1 MAPRVTQP
9 APTAAKPATDQ
20 KSSVQ
25 SLAKAFRLLEAI
37 AASETEMTL
46 SEIAAAA
53 DLDPGTTHRMLNTM
67 IDLGYVARGE
77 KRRFTLTLK
86 VLDLGFHAIGRQD
99 MRAIAR
105 PLLRSLV
112 GEVSEAAS
120 IGVLHGSD
128 VLYVERMRAGI
139 TRLGVDIRVGTV
151 IPAATTMIGWSI
163 LAFLPAAE
171 MDRLMATPGLVP
183 LPDLHARLAGTRDQG
198 YALSASHISSGLT
211 VLAVPVRDR
220 DGYPVA
226 GLSVAAPSIR
236 LTPDEL
242 RARALTPLQLAA
254 NLIARGLQASGGAV
268 VC

>member
-1 MAPRVTQP
+1 
-9 APTAAKPATDQ
+9 
-20 KSSVQ
+20 
-25 SLAKAFRLLEAI
+25 
-37 AASETEMTL
+37 
-46 SEIAAAA
+46 
-53 DLDPGTTHRMLNTM
+53 
-67 IDLGYVARGE
+67 
-77 KRRFTLTLK
+77 
-86 VLDLGFHAIGRQD
+86 
-99 MRAIAR
+99 
-105 PLLRSLV
+105 
-112 GEVSEAAS
+112 
-120 IGVLHGSD
+120 
-128 VLYVERMRAGI
+128 
-139 TRLGVDIRVGTV
+139 
-151 IPAATTMIGWSI
+151 MIGWSI

-171 MDRLMATPGLVP
+171 LDRLMATPGLVP

-268 VC
+268 VS